1 MLIGVPKEIKDNE
14 FRVGMT
20 PAVVSGADP
29 PRSLRCWWRLRAGLG
44 SGLTDDEYREA
55 GATIVDDADE
65 IFARAEMVVKVK
77 EPQAAERKMLR
88 SGQIAVHLSA
98 SRAGPAADRGP
109 DQERRD
115 LHRL

>member
-20 PAVVSGADP
+20 PAVAAELIHHGHSVLVETS
-29 PRSLRCWWRLRAGLG
+29 AGLG

-55 GATIVDDADE
+55 GATIVNDAERDLCARRDDREGQGA
-65 IFARAEMVVKVK
+65 AGRRA
-77 EPQAAERKMLR
+77 QAAAAAAR
-88 SGQIAVHLSA
+88 SLFTYLHLA
-98 SRAGPAADRGP
+98 PGPAADRGP
-109 DQERRD
+109 DQVRRD